1 MNSNKTEE
9 RKTNLNQTENITI
22 KKIKINKKTPN
33 IKSINTLSQ
42 SQQNFYNLNK
52 NKNNNKKTLKPEKP
66 KTNSVDSISLKKS
79 YDIFHNNVNNTTI
92 NINNIRSQ
100 LFKIRRVNSINE
112 NNKVN
117 NNYNIYRSSIV
128 KNNKDK
134 KDMNININESNEHK
148 LLYEDIIKLKT
159 RINKL
164 KMEYSFI
171 KSLTR
176 KKDEEI
182 RELER
187 YKEEAKYYYTKNDK
201 NIFFDKLKYLKEIVD
216 LKNKYEDIKIK
227 LRKQKDDNL
236 AIINQIKSLN
246 IAELKAKIEEKIKQ
260 FKKDVEEFNK
270 IRKINEDLENEIS
283 KTSFAKNKFMENHK
297 FLIKLKLEY
306 NQKHSLVKI
315 LEEKLDKLKQKC
327 ENINSQK
334 DRILRRNS
342 SIKSDNKKLLKERKT
357 RQEYLIQKF
366 EIEKQISSYETKTM
380 DLKNKTLENE
390 FNINKYSQKRNI
402 EPLFRYKTFLE
413 PNPYDNKA
421 KKEMLYE
428 SLINDS
434 KKNQN
439 DIIEKIK
446 ELMEENDIKPKK
458 NKMYNRIRI
467 VKNSNKNLESNDI
480 NNITDNSQIFGNN
493 LNHSIKDIKIE
504 EENDDIT
511 NNKNGSDFI
520 FLLNV
525 MFIIKKIKKDKIEK
539 ILLDFVT
546 QNYFVKTLEE
556 KNIFLTNVSTEIL
569 QTIDNKKDIN
579 NLKEALLYLLENKFK
594 ENNVE
599 FLKKVI
605 DDIFLLENKDKI
617 LFNKKEEKN
626 LLENLKN
633 IFWGKNITSKLNKI
647 SDNIIS
653 YEYLESLLNEEKIF
667 DFQENNENMKY
678 FQFFIYIIKKKEK
691 YLKKNYSLKE
701 FDKKNILELLE
712 ELKPNH
718 NDNI

>member
-9 RKTNLNQTENITI
+9 RKTNLNQTANITI

-42 SQQNFYNLNK
+42 SQQNFYNLYK

-100 LFKIRRVNSINE
+100 LFKIRRVNSVNE

-201 NIFFDKLKYLKEIVD
+201 NIFFEKLKYLKEIVD
-216 LKNKYEDIKIK
+216 LKNKYEEIKIK

-236 AIINQIKSLN
+236 AITNQIKSLN
-246 IAELKAKIEEKIKQ
+246 IAELKAKIEEKKKQ
-260 FKKDVEEFNK
+260 FRKDVEEFNR
-270 IRKINEDLENEIS
+270 IRKINEDLEKEIS

-357 RQEYLIQKF
+357 RQEYLIQQF

-633 IFWGKNITSKLNKI
+633 IFSGKNITSKLNKI
-647 SDNIIS
+647 QDKIIS

-667 DFQENNENMKY
+667 DFQENNDNMKY
-678 FQFFIYIIKKKEK
+678 FQFFIYIIKKKEN
-691 YLKKNYSLKE
+691 YVKKNYSLKE
-701 FDKKNILELLE
+701 FNKKIILQLLDELRPNPRENI
-712 ELKPNH
+712 
-718 NDNI
+718 

>member
-42 SQQNFYNLNK
+42 SQQNFYNLYK

-100 LFKIRRVNSINE
+100 LFKIRRVNSVNE

-201 NIFFDKLKYLKEIVD
+201 NIFFEKLKYLKEIVD

-236 AIINQIKSLN
+236 AITNQIKSLN

-260 FKKDVEEFNK
+260 FKKDVEEFNR
-270 IRKINEDLENEIS
+270 IRKINEDLEKEIS

-380 DLKNKTLENE
+380 DLKNKTFENE

-504 EENDDIT
+504 EEKDEIIS
-511 NNKNGSDFI
+511 KNGSDFI

-525 MFIIKKIKKDKIEK
+525 MFIIKKIKKEKIEK
-539 ILLDFVT
+539 ILLDFIT

-633 IFWGKNITSKLNKI
+633 IFSGKDITSKLNKI
-647 SDNIIS
+647 QDNIIS

>member
-357 RQEYLIQKF
+357 RQEYLIQQF

-421 KKEMLYE
+421 KKERLYE

-712 ELKPNH
+712 ELKYNH

>member
-1 MNSNKTEE
+1 M
-9 RKTNLNQTENITI
+9 
-22 KKIKINKKTPN
+22 
-33 IKSINTLSQ
+33 
-42 SQQNFYNLNK
+42 
-52 NKNNNKKTLKPEKP
+52 
-66 KTNSVDSISLKKS
+66 
-79 YDIFHNNVNNTTI
+79 
-92 NINNIRSQ
+92 
-100 LFKIRRVNSINE
+100 
-112 NNKVN
+112 
-117 NNYNIYRSSIV
+117 
-128 KNNKDK
+128 
-134 KDMNININESNEHK
+134 
-148 LLYEDIIKLKT
+148 
-159 RINKL
+159 
-164 KMEYSFI
+164 
-171 KSLTR
+171 
-176 KKDEEI
+176 
-182 RELER
+182 
-187 YKEEAKYYYTKNDK
+187 
-201 NIFFDKLKYLKEIVD
+201 
-216 LKNKYEDIKIK
+216 
-227 LRKQKDDNL
+227 
-236 AIINQIKSLN
+236 N

-260 FKKDVEEFNK
+260 FRKDVEEFNR
-270 IRKINEDLENEIS
+270 IRKINEDLEKEIS

-315 LEEKLDKLKQKC
+315 LEEKLEKLKQKC

-446 ELMEENDIKPKK
+446 ELIEENDIKPKK

-525 MFIIKKIKKDKIEK
+525 MFIIKKIKKEKIEK
-539 ILLDFVT
+539 ILLDFIT

-633 IFWGKNITSKLNKI
+633 IFSGKNITSKLNKI
-647 SDNIIS
+647 QDNIIS

>member
-9 RKTNLNQTENITI
+9 RKTNLNQTANITI

-42 SQQNFYNLNK
+42 SQQYFYNLNK

-100 LFKIRRVNSINE
+100 LFKIRRVNSVNE

-182 RELER
+182 RELEK

-201 NIFFDKLKYLKEIVD
+201 NIFFEKLKYLKEIVD

-260 FKKDVEEFNK
+260 FKKDVEEFNR
-270 IRKINEDLENEIS
+270 IRKINEDLEKEIS

-357 RQEYLIQKF
+357 RQEYLIQQF

-504 EENDDIT
+504 EENDEIIS
-511 NNKNGSDFI
+511 KNGSDFI

-525 MFIIKKIKKDKIEK
+525 MFIIKKIKKEKIEK
-539 ILLDFVT
+539 ILLDFIT

-605 DDIFLLENKDKI
+605 DDIFLLDNKDKI

-633 IFWGKNITSKLNKI
+633 IFSGKDITSKLNKI
-647 SDNIIS
+647 QDNIIS

-667 DFQENNENMKY
+667 DFQENNDNMKY
-678 FQFFIYIIKKKEK
+678 FQFFIYIIKKKEN
-691 YLKKNYSLKE
+691 YVKKNYSLKE
-701 FDKKNILELLE
+701 FDKKIILQLLD
-712 ELKPNH
+712 ELKPTPRE
-718 NDNI
+718 NI